1 MSYGEFDLRRIR
13 EILNAGSQTVLI
25 LTHRNPDG
33 DAIGASMALYN
44 LLSKMGHKTN
54 VIVPNSVPAFLQW
67 MPNAEK
73 IVNYTKMPEKA
84 NALLTEAS
92 LMFSLDFNDISRI
105 REFESQHAANKAYKV
120 LIDHHPNPESFCDL
134 IISDTRVSSTCE
146 LLFSF
151 IRSLDLDHLVDQ
163 DIAAC
168 LYAGIMTDTGCF
180 SFNSSLPETFEMI
193 SDLLAFGFD
202 KDKIYDQVYNNYSFD
217 RMKLMGY
224 CLDKKMQVLPEYRT
238 AYISLTQEEM
248 RQYNFRIGDS
258 EGFVN
263 LPLSIAGIRFS
274 VLFIENKELVRVSF
288 RSKGSFKVNRLAAEH
303 FKGGGH
309 NNAAGG
315 ESYDT
320 MQNTIAKFLSLL
332 PEYKNE
338 LQAD

>member
-202 KDKIYDQVYNNYSFD
+202 KDKIYDQVYNNFSFD